1 MWMYFSVPK
10 SFFWSQGFASLC
22 PWLYWIFF
30 HRRVTRS
37 EVTPF
42 IFHML
47 SDRFEVCLNVDPI
60 QVSFPFLG
68 SSWRVLASNKMTH
81 IHGMIAR
88 VFYLFQRTLNSRHV
102 FVKITDIS
110 LRKSLIPEVF
120 LDCYCVARKR
130 LPWVPEDIFSLS
142 ILMVRGEAA
151 LTRRFF
157 FLRWR
162 GFSIDQK
169 KISSGTQGR
178 KRRENNETMRQTNI
192 CQVSTHLEIHFV
204 LRSARKSCLFFL
216 KKDDW
221 LVQH

>member
-1 MWMYFSVPK
+1 MAKIVSGRLYFVIYLIFVIYHISAESWDSCLKCNYIQVTWILTPATSRAWWVMWMYFSVPK

-22 PWLYWIFF
+22 PWLYWIFL

-47 SDRFEVCLNVDPI
+47 NDRFEVCLNVDPI

-130 LPWVPEDIFSLS
+130 PIRSE
-142 ILMVRGEAA
+142 
-151 LTRRFF
+151 
-157 FLRWR
+157 
-162 GFSIDQK
+162 K
-169 KISSGTQGR
+169 
-178 KRRENNETMRQTNI
+178 TMRQTKI
-192 CQVSTHLEIHFV
+192 CQVSTHTEIHFIQ
-204 LRSARKSCLFFL
+204 RRARKSCLFFF
-216 KKDDW
+216 
-221 LVQH
+221 

>member
-130 LPWVPEDIFSLS
+130 PIRSE
-142 ILMVRGEAA
+142 R
-151 LTRRFF
+151 
-157 FLRWR
+157 
-162 GFSIDQK
+162 
-169 KISSGTQGR
+169 
-178 KRRENNETMRQTNI
+178 TMRQTNI
-192 CQVSTHLEIHFV
+192 CLNVNS
-204 LRSARKSCLFFL
+204 LRNTFYTAERKKELSFFL
-216 KKDDW
+216 RIEADQPD
-221 LVQH
+221 

>member
-10 SFFWSQGFASLC
+10 SFFWSRGFASLC

-130 LPWVPEDIFSLS
+130 PIRSE
-142 ILMVRGEAA
+142 
-151 LTRRFF
+151 
-157 FLRWR
+157 
-162 GFSIDQK
+162 K
-169 KISSGTQGR
+169 
-178 KRRENNETMRQTNI
+178 TMRQTNI
-192 CQVSTHLEIHFV
+192 CQVSTHLEIHFI
-204 LRSARKSCLFFL
+204 LRSARKSCLFF
-216 KKDDW
+216 KNRGRPAW

>member
-1 MWMYFSVPK
+1 MAIIVSGRLYFVIYLIFVIYHISAESWDSCLKFNYIQVTWILTPATSRAWWVMWMYFSVPK

-22 PWLYWIFF
+22 PWLYWIFL
-30 HRRVTRS
+30 HWRVTRS
-37 EVTPF
+37 EVTPL
-42 IFHML
+42 IFHVL
-47 SDRFEVCLNVDPI
+47 SHRFEVCLNVDPI

-130 LPWVPEDIFSLS
+130 PIRSE
-142 ILMVRGEAA
+142 
-151 LTRRFF
+151 
-157 FLRWR
+157 
-162 GFSIDQK
+162 K
-169 KISSGTQGR
+169 
-178 KRRENNETMRQTNI
+178 TMRQTNI
-192 CQVSTHLEIHFV
+192 YQVSTLLEIHFI
-204 LRSARKSCLFFL
+204 LRSARKSCLFF
-216 KKDDW
+216 
-221 LVQH
+221 